1 MKTQTRNGRY
11 VELLDTT
18 LRDGEQT
25 PGVAFTPAEKFE
37 IARILIS
44 HLRIDRLEIGSA
56 RVSDGER
63 EALAA
68 ILKWAEHRGSLDR
81 MESYRAVHG
90 PIMRA
95 IMCLGKGAHLAPDLG
110 EKHDRATLQCF
121 VSPSPN
127 DVIASDGIKL
137 AGAAQRR
144 TRKGILHQ
152 GSVSLN
158 ASDSGRSPI
167 VDAIR
172 RAFAGELGFI
182 YEPFPVP
189 DFLLKDAEQL
199 ARRKYATDAWNVEK
213 VAPC

>member
-1 MKTQTRNGRY
+1 MRRPTGGGVVYHDCDLTY
-11 VELLDTT
+11 T
-18 LRDGEQT
+18 L
-25 PGVAFTPAEKFE
+25 VIPAGHPICE
-37 IARILIS
+37 
-44 HLRIDRLEIGSA
+44 
-56 RVSDGER
+56 
-63 EALAA
+63 
-68 ILKWAEHRGSLDR
+68 LDR
-81 MESYRAVHG
+81 MESYKAVHE

-137 AGAAQRR
+137 AGAAQRADPER
-144 TRKGILHQ
+144 N
-152 GSVSLN
+152 S
-158 ASDSGRSPI
+158 ASGQCQPERFGFRAQPI

>member
-1 MKTQTRNGRY
+1 M
-11 VELLDTT
+11 E
-18 LRDGEQT
+18 
-25 PGVAFTPAEKFE
+25 
-37 IARILIS
+37 S
-44 HLRIDRLEIGSA
+44 S
-56 RVSDGER
+56 SDWNEF
-63 EALAA
+63 AA
-68 ILKWAEHRGSLDR
+68 IADSVL
-81 MESYRAVHG
+81 V
-90 PIMRA
+90 
-95 IMCLGKGAHLAPDLG
+95 
-110 EKHDRATLQCF
+110 
-121 VSPSPN
+121 
-127 DVIASDGIKL
+127 
-137 AGAAQRR
+137 
-144 TRKGILHQ
+144 LHQ